1 MEVENTDQYWD
12 EVQALDLPG
21 KYEGVKLGPMRH
33 EAWGKEF
40 FLHDPS
46 GILCHFGEFFK
57 IV

>member
-1 MEVENTDQYWD
+1 
-12 EVQALDLPG
+12 VQALDLPG